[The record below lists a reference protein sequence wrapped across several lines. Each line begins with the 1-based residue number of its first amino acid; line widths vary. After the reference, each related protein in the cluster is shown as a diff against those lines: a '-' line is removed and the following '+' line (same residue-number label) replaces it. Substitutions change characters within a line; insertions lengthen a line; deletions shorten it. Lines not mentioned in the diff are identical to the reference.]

1 MNASDRANLR
11 ARQIID
17 DTALS
22 QNQRVTNPGAL
33 LKALSESV
41 RSGDVKLDD
50 VLSEI
55 SDEAVRTA
63 MKAAIEAQL
72 A

>member
-17 DTALS
+17 DQTLS
-22 QNQRVTNPGAL
+22 QNQRVTNAGAL
-33 LKALSESV
+33 LKALSGSV